1 MVFDG
6 CGYYVCK
13 NDTWGCMVRWMQPTS
28 AGDGIRSQSSCLTQI
43 VCLFEGAL
51 RQGLWGK
58 KRGAR
63 WLKLVFDKQQ
73 QINLPVLFAGKF
85 VSFSSFWTI
94 CARSCRP
101 VESSQWCRLWLYINA
116 YSVTPE
122 MRKPNQASSKRNMF
136 ICFTSLSH
144 VVWPASCAIFS
155 HKNTCNNYCFN
166 TYGQEESAF
175 RKTVALM
182 ASSHWFAISMR
193 FAYWPDIHSNVRFML
208 LIVIACLEETL
219 FLLPIQ
225 RCYSFCGDLVLMDF
239 DIIRTYHAVQLD
251 RVLDW

>member
-155 HKNTCNNYCFN
+155 TKIPAT
-166 TYGQEESAF
+166 TIASILTD
-175 RKTVALM
+175 RKSPPFGKLL
-182 ASSHWFAISMR
+182 HWWQVHIDLQFP
-193 FAYWPDIHSNVRFML
+193 WGL
-208 LIVIACLEETL
+208 LIGLTY
-219 FLLPIQ
+219 IQ
-225 RCYSFCGDLVLMDF
+225 MFASCF
-239 DIIRTYHAVQLD
+239 
-251 RVLDW
+251 W